1 MACPKYYCSSILTIF
16 VSLYVTNQG
25 NYTKVNILSLYKH
38 TVVNSEEL
46 YSEVTYLYI
55 FVFPLDCEI
64 LHPYLVVFSLDD
76 DSFHANVFTFSL
88 DNEVVSLAVPV

>member
-1 MACPKYYCSSILTIF
+1 LTIF

-46 YSEVTYLYI
+46 HSEVTYLYI
-55 FVFPLDCEI
+55 YVFPLDCEI
-64 LHPYLVVFSLDD
+64 LHPYLVVFSLGHLLLVD
-76 DSFHANVFTFSL
+76 FNVQGKYEDFSVL
-88 DNEVVSLAVPV
+88 DFIVERKHEHVRV

>member
-46 YSEVTYLYI
+46 HSEVTYLYI